1 MGTIIE
7 LLLGVVV
14 WGGVFLLYVL
24 SERQMTSRF
33 LDMNEDDRDI
43 HALSASITKRRI
55 AA

>member
-33 LDMNEDDRDI
+33 TDINEDDRDMQ
-43 HALSASITKRRI
+43 ALHVGISKRRVT
-55 AA
+55 A